1 MENAVDEPRHTVLC
15 VDDELN
21 ILHSL
26 KRLLRR
32 ENYRLL
38 TASSGAE
45 ALELL
50 KRDEVH
56 LVVSDQRMPDM
67 SGTEFLSRVKD
78 AYPDIMRIILT
89 GYTEVDSITE
99 SINKGHIYKFFLKPW
114 NDNTLKLEFR
124 QALEQYDLIQANKR
138 LDDTVVQQNKQLKEI
153 NERLEVMVEERTMEI
168 ALKNQALELS
178 HAILEDIPLPIIG
191 VDQEGMCVLI
201 NKMANGVF
209 GSNQINV
216 GAPMNDSFSDVIEK
230 AVLDVVGSGHGVNI
244 KKHTI
249 DSKTYDVHISPIHGR
264 FKGRGVI
271 VSLFEIKDGCKI

>member
-1 MENAVDEPRHTVLC
+1 MSGPRHTVLC
-15 VDDELN
+15 VDDEPN

-26 KRLLRR
+26 KRLLRK
-32 ENYRLL
+32 EDYRLL
-38 TASSGAE
+38 TASSGTD

-50 KRDEVH
+50 EHNEVN

-78 AYPDIMRIILT
+78 AYPHIMRIILT

-99 SINKGHIYKFFLKPW
+99 SINKGHIFKFFLKPW
-114 NDNTLKLEFR
+114 NDNALQLEFR

-138 LDDTVVQQNKQLKEI
+138 LDDTIVQQNKQLKEV
-153 NERLEVMVEERTMEI
+153 NERLEAMVEERTMEI

-191 VDQEGMCVLI
+191 LDREGMCVLI
-201 NKMANGVF
+201 NKMADVVF
-209 GSNQINV
+209 SHNQVKV
-216 GAPMNDSFSDVIEK
+216 GTPMNDSLSDAIKK
-230 AVLDVVGSGHGVNI
+230 AVFDVVDSGHSVNI
-244 KKHTI
+244 KAHTI
-249 DSKTYDVHISPIHGR
+249 DSNTYDVHISPIHGR

-271 VSLFEIKDGCKI
+271 VSFFEIKDG

>member
-1 MENAVDEPRHTVLC
+1 MENNVVEPLHTVLC

-38 TASSGAE
+38 TAGSGFE
-45 ALELL
+45 ALEML
-50 KRDEVH
+50 KQNEVH

-78 AYPDIMRIILT
+78 DYPNIMRIILT

-138 LDDTVVQQNKQLKEI
+138 LDDTVVQQNRQLKEI
-153 NERLEVMVEERTMEI
+153 NEHLETMVGERTREI

-178 HAILEDIPLPIIG
+178 HAILENLPLPIIG
-191 VDQEGMCVLI
+191 VDREGMCVLI
-201 NKMANGVF
+201 NKMAEAVF
-209 GSNQINV
+209 GHSQINV
-216 GAPMNDSFSDVIEK
+216 GAPINKSLPDE
-230 AVLDVVGSGHGVNI
+230 I
-244 KKHTI
+244 KKGVSDAAANGHEMKINAFSI
-249 DSKTYDVHISPIHGR
+249 DTKKYNVHISPIRGR
-264 FKGRGVI
+264 LNGCGVI
-271 VSLFEIKDGCKI
+271 VTFIEF

>member
-1 MENAVDEPRHTVLC
+1 MEKNVDEHRHTVLC
-15 VDDELN
+15 VDDEPN

-38 TASSGAE
+38 TASSGSE
-45 ALELL
+45 ALKLL
-50 KRDEVH
+50 EQNEVQ

-67 SGTEFLSRVKD
+67 SGTEFFCHVKE
-78 AYPDIMRIILT
+78 AYPHIMRIILT

-124 QALEQYDLIQANKR
+124 QALEQYDLIQDNRR

-153 NERLEVMVEERTMEI
+153 NESLEAMVEERTMEI

-191 VDQEGMCVLI
+191 VDQQGMCVLV
-201 NKMANGVF
+201 NKKADSVF
-209 GSNQINV
+209 GPNQVNV
-216 GAPMNDSFSDVIEK
+216 GAPMNDCFADAIKK
-230 AVLDVVGSGHGVNI
+230 AVSEVFSNGQSADI
-244 KKHTI
+244 IAYAI
-249 DSKTYDVHISPIHGR
+249 DANTYDVHISPIHGR

-271 VSLFEIKDGCKI
+271 VSLFESKDRLKT